1 MGMTRDL
8 FKRIGYVKGIFHIRM
23 GTIKDKNCK
32 DLTQAEEIKKKR

>member
-23 GTIKDKNCK
+23 GTIKERKDK
-32 DLTQAEEIKKKR
+32 DLTEEPYF